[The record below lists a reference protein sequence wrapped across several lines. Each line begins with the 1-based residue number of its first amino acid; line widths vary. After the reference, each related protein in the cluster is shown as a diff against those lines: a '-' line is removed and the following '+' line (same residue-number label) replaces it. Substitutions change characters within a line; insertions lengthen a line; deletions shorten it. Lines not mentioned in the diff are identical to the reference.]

1 MVSTV
6 DSKSMGLCSS
16 QSGATNIKYMGSVV
30 KSLKE
35 RLETLLITIEVLDRE
50 VRSLK
55 LENNQWFIDWQDE
68 LNRISVK

>member
-1 MVSTV
+1 M
-6 DSKSMGLCSS
+6 D
-16 QSGATNIKYMGSVV
+16 SVV

-55 LENNQWFIDWQDE
+55 LENNQWFIDWQDK

>member
-1 MVSTV
+1 M
-6 DSKSMGLCSS
+6 D
-16 QSGATNIKYMGSVV
+16 SVV

-55 LENNQWFIDWQDE
+55 LENSQWFIDWQDE

>member
-1 MVSTV
+1 M
-6 DSKSMGLCSS
+6 D
-16 QSGATNIKYMGSVV
+16 SVV